1 MSKLCVALNHPDAH
15 QHGPTHALPIT
26 RCCKPQ
32 IRKSTHSHAMRNSN
46 RIGHNHAQVRVE
58 YQSCTTRAGQVRIV
72 RPGIVIFG
80 RQCIAA
86 SQSRSVTERT
96 QADGV
101 YLAAQCNCE
110 AKDYQNVRFKVFRQ
124 GVYGTKD
131 AYGTQD
137 VYGTPNCGAPDCN
150 SAGRGRPDALCG
162 DRDGAGSKARR
173 RGRRR
178 RRSFQWRR
186 PFGRGR
192 ACLSSRLRFAFQ
204 RGARGAAFLRF
215 ACDPLRQT
223 VIDGASADDDRE
235 IVDDRENFDDDRETV
250 DDDWEAVGDDRA
262 CHAACPHR
270 VSG

>member
-150 SAGRGRPDALCG
+150 SAGRGQQSTAAGAAAAAVIPVAEAIRA
-162 DRDGAGSKARR
+162 GAGMSQLTSPVRISARR
-173 RGRRR
+173 ARCRISPVRVRPTSPDRHRRCVR
-178 RRSFQWRR
+178 
-186 PFGRGR
+186 
-192 ACLSSRLRFAFQ
+192 
-204 RGARGAAFLRF
+204 
-215 ACDPLRQT
+215 
-223 VIDGASADDDRE
+223 
-235 IVDDRENFDDDRETV
+235 
-250 DDDWEAVGDDRA
+250 
-262 CHAACPHR
+262 
-270 VSG
+270 